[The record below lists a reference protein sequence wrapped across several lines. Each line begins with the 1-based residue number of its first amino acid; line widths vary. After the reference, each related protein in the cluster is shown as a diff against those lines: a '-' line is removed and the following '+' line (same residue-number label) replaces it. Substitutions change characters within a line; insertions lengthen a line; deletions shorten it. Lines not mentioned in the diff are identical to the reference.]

1 MDNIRVPFREAA
13 ALVEQPLIKAL
24 EPRHREELLECAHTV
39 HTTAGTFLMRE
50 GSAAD
55 HFYII
60 TAGRVALEVHEPGT
74 GTIIIE
80 TLGSGEVLGWSWLF
94 APYRWHF
101 DVRVL
106 EDFSA
111 VAFDGRCIRGKCEAD
126 PTLGYRLM
134 EQFARVMMERL
145 QATRFRL
152 MDLYGTS
159 ASIGNPAR

>member
-1 MDNIRVPFREAA
+1 MNMLAIA
-13 ALVEQPLIKAL
+13 VEGQPLIESLAP
-24 EPRHREELLECAHTV
+24 EQRTLLMECAHEV
-39 HTTAGTFLMRE
+39 QAEAGSFLLRE
-50 GSAAD
+50 GAAAN

-60 TAGRVALEVHEPGT
+60 TAGQVALEVHEPGT

-80 TLGSGEVLGWSWLF
+80 TLGPGEVLGWSWLF

-106 EDFSA
+106 EELSA

-126 PTLGYRLM
+126 PVLGYRLM

-159 ASIGNPAR
+159 APGGK

>member
-1 MDNIRVPFREAA
+1 MNTLAIAIEG
-13 ALVEQPLIKAL
+13 QPLIESL
-24 EPRHREELLECAHTV
+24 TCEQRDLLMECAHEV
-39 HTTAGTFLMRE
+39 RAEAGTFLLRE
-50 GSAAD
+50 GAAAN

-60 TAGRVALEVHEPGT
+60 TQGKVALEVHEAGT

-80 TLGSGEVLGWSWLF
+80 TLGPGEVLGWSWLF

-106 EDFSA
+106 EEFSA

-126 PTLGYRLM
+126 PVLGYRLM
-134 EQFARVMMERL
+134 EQFARVMMGRL

-159 ASIGNPAR
+159 ALGRK

>member
-1 MDNIRVPFREAA
+1 MNNLAEGV
-13 ALVEQPLIKAL
+13 VEQPLIL
-24 EPRHREELLECAHTV
+24 RLDPQHREEILECAHEV
-39 HTTAGTFLMRE
+39 HADAGTFLLRE
-50 GSAAD
+50 GASAN

-60 TAGRVALEVHEPGT
+60 TAGKVALEVHEPGT

-80 TLGSGEVLGWSWLF
+80 TLGPGEVLGWSWLF

-106 EDFSA
+106 DDFQA

-126 PTLGYRLM
+126 PALGYRLM
-134 EQFARVMMERL
+134 EQFAKVMMERL

-159 ASIGNPAR
+159 AVHGM